1 MTERKPGGRIC
12 APQILT
18 NISQENKT
26 GSTKVARRK
35 PVLIENEKRFQN
47 EHNQKQEEASQVE
60 GLRDDTFR
68 K

>member
-1 MTERKPGGRIC
+1 MC
-12 APQILT
+12 AP
-18 NISQENKT
+18 NFHKISQEKQ
-26 GSTKVARRK
+26 GQRRLRRK
-35 PVLIENEKRFQN
+35 PVLIENERFQN

>member
-1 MTERKPGGRIC
+1 MC
-12 APQILT
+12 AP
-18 NISQENKT
+18 NSHKISQDKT
-26 GSTKVARRK
+26 GSTKVAQETC
-35 PVLIENEKRFQN
+35 LDIENEKRFQN